1 VAVGAQPYVVRQVPA
16 HVIRILVNHDLVG
29 IPQPVTAIAQVERR
43 DAEVEASE
51 PESRRASSC
60 QVPDVMRTESAG
72 EMAVLPGMI
81 EVVMRIVAAGI
92 VADSRAV
99 RMNVGSI
106 RMALFIRKG
115 MIFLDRVAGSPDGSG
130 TVSRRMRGGAFM
142 TVLVSLRKHGKT
154 A

>member
-1 VAVGAQPYVVRQVPA
+1 
-16 HVIRILVNHDLVG
+16 VIRILVNHDLVG

-142 TVLVSLRKHGKT
+142 TAWVSLRKGWKT